1 MMSSYKASWCRY
13 GYYISPT
20 ILLTTIEASKQPLAW
35 VESIAAPLAG
45 SLTLPKQP
53 LLCFQS
59 QVCWLLFAMWKFHG
73 CRQRERLLCWMKL
86 YPWLYLAIVPNIYL
100 IIFGVN
106 ITLCHAQHSDIAIW
120 LDAAFSNICMLPRRC
135 VMNDVTTPDS
145 LFWMIWRW
153 LAASILPERL
163 SATNRSFPWKLFLK
177 ACRKLFLTSAAT
189 SVAEGIIAAPPL
201 GATWH
206 FMND

>member
-1 MMSSYKASWCRY
+1 MGRVHCRSLSWLANTAKATSSMFSVPSLLIIVCNVKMSWMQAKGKIALLNETLSMVILSNSTH
-13 GYYISPT
+13 YISN
-20 ILLTTIEASKQPLAW
+20 
-35 VESIAAPLAG
+35 
-45 SLTLPKQP
+45 
-53 LLCFQS
+53 
-59 QVCWLLFAMWKFHG
+59 H
-73 CRQRERLLCWMKL
+73 
-86 YPWLYLAIVPNIYL
+86 
-100 IIFGVN
+100 FGVN
-106 ITLCHAQHSDIAIW
+106 ITLSHAQHSDIAIW

-177 ACRKLFLTSAAT
+177 ACRKLFLASAAT